1 MHVVVTLED
10 RTGRNFQFLAVM
22 SVLAL
27 ILTAGLTATVTVIAT
42 AHRLD
47 QQAVRR
53 QYHVLADSLADL
65 RQSGDVSAI
74 VSAARRLGLN
84 GLAWIEPG
92 AKVSLPASLE
102 VKASGKRPAGRLAW
116 LPDRPG
122 ARFLA
127 AARPGFAA
135 TGVLF
140 MLFASAALWMTRT
153 GVQRITGE
161 RARAERLANCD
172 HLTGLHNRRVYNIR
186 MAELSAALK
195 AGRIGRF
202 ALLAIDLDH
211 FKALNDRLGHAA
223 GDQALAEVA
232 RRLKSVAPAS
242 ATLTRLGGDEFALLV
257 PDCGPKAALVLAL
270 RLCAAVGEPYH
281 MAAGM
286 AASLGASVGIACAPE
301 NGRLEDDIIR
311 RADIALYEVK
321 DGGGA
326 FALLFDPA
334 MEARA
339 TLRAMRGRT
348 EPSLSTSGRRSTIA
362 R

>member
-1 MHVVVTLED
+1 VVATLVD
-10 RTGRNFQFLAVM
+10 RSGRNFHVLAVM

-47 QQAVRR
+47 EQALQR
-53 QYHVLADSLADL
+53 QYHVLAASLSDL
-65 RQSGDVSAI
+65 QHSANVDTI
-74 VSAARRLGLN
+74 IASARRLGLN
-84 GLAWIEPG
+84 DLAWIAAG
-92 AKVSLPASLE
+92 TKASLPASIE
-102 VKASGKRPAGRLAW
+102 VKASGQRPAGRLAW

-135 TGVLF
+135 AGGLF
-140 MLFASAALWMTRT
+140 MLFAFSALWMTRT
-153 GVQRITGE
+153 GMQRIADE
-161 RARAERLANCD
+161 RARAEKLANSD
-172 HLTGLHNRRVYNIR
+172 HLTGLPNRRIYNIR
-186 MAELSAALK
+186 MTELLAALK
-195 AGRIGRF
+195 AGRVKGF

-232 RRLKSVAPAS
+232 RRLKAVAPGS

-257 PDCGPKAALVLAL
+257 PACGPNAALTLAL
-270 RLCAAVGEPYH
+270 RLCASVSEPYP

-286 AASLGASVGIACAPE
+286 AANLGASIGIACAPVH
-301 NGRLEDDIIR
+301 GTLEDDIIR
-311 RADIALYEVK
+311 CADFALYEVK
-321 DGGGA
+321 ESGRS
-326 FALLFDPA
+326 FALLFEPS

-339 TLRAMRGRT
+339 TLRAMRGRA
-348 EPSLSTSGRRSTIA
+348 EPSLSTSRRRSTIA